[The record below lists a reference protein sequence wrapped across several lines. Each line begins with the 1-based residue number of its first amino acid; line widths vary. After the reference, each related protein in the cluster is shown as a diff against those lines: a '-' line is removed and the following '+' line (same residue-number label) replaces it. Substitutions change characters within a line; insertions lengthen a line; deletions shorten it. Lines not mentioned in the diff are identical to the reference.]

1 MKYLKRNFMKFKRYF
16 RKKAED
22 ENIDLDFYLD
32 NEDYITIY
40 FICLLQGVDPVKLSI
55 KEIND
60 ILVKV
65 LFEARNES

>member
-32 NEDYITIY
+32 NDDYITIY
-40 FICLLQGVDPVKLSI
+40 FTCLLQGFDPVKLTI

-65 LFEARNES
+65 LFEAKNES

>member
-1 MKYLKRNFMKFKRYF
+1 MKYLKTNFMKFKRYF

-22 ENIDLDFYLD
+22 ENIDLDFYFD

-40 FICLLQGVDPVKLSI
+40 FTCLLQGVDPVKLTI

-65 LFEARNES
+65 LFEAKNES